1 MISEILFI
9 LVLISV
15 IVFFGA
21 GCFLAG
27 YLSCK
32 YNLLNKEKPK
42 GKWIWD
48 LRMGLHKCSS
58 CGKFCDFDYLYCPN
72 CGAEMSGGSEDE

>member
-1 MISEILFI
+1 MINEILFI
-9 LVLISV
+9 LVLVSV

-32 YNLLNKEKPK
+32 YNLLNKEKQADEADDEKPMVKNSDAVSREAVIKNIK
-42 GKWIWD
+42 G
-48 LRMGLHKCSS
+48 
-58 CGKFCDFDYLYCPN
+58 
-72 CGAEMSGGSEDE
+72 